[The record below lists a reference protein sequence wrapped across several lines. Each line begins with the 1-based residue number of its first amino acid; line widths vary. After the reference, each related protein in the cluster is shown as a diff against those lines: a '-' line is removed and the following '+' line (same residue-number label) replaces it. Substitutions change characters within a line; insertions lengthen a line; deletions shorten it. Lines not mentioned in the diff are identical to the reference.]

1 MISEEETYRTLS
13 RFRIGIAG
21 HVVFDRVR
29 GPSLSYDSV
38 GGVPT
43 YAGLTVVS
51 LGHEAL
57 AISAVGEDGRKAL
70 EGLKS
75 LGVSTELVRVVR
87 GARTTSYEI
96 VQLEGGERRLRLLSR
111 GPPLSSQD
119 LVRQLDGMY
128 YGPVASELRPEDV
141 ALTARFYRWS
151 ALDPQGLMRIFDE
164 QGNVTLTSE
173 GVNLNLLG
181 SVSLLRLALE
191 EARVLGFKEP
201 STAAVELSR
210 ATGRIV
216 AVTAG
221 AEGAFVSDG
230 RRLVRGRLDVRAV
243 DTIGAGDVFGGAL
256 LVGLMETGDLVH
268 STALGLAAVA
278 ERVSRPGPRRLDND
292 LVRRLASSIAPRLSV
307 SDVRP

>member
-1 MISEEETYRTLS
+1 MS

-21 HVVFDRVR
+21 HVVLDRVR
-29 GPSLSYDSV
+29 CPSLSYDSV

-43 YAGLTVVS
+43 YAGLAVAS

-57 AISAVGEDGRKAL
+57 AISVVGEDGQKAL
-70 EGLKS
+70 EGLKT
-75 LGVSTELVRVVR
+75 LGVSTELVRVVG

-96 VQLEGGERRLRLLSR
+96 VHLEGSERRLRLLSR
-111 GPPLSSQD
+111 APPLSSKD

-164 QGNVTLTSE
+164 HGNVTLKTE
-173 GVNLNLLG
+173 GADLNLLG

-191 EARVLGFKEP
+191 EARALGFGEP
-201 STAAVELSR
+201 STASVELSR
-210 ATGRIV
+210 ATGRVV

-243 DTIGAGDVFGGAL
+243 DTVGAGDVFGGAL

-278 ERVSRPGPRRLDND
+278 ERVALPGQRRLDND
-292 LVRRLASSIAPRLSV
+292 SIRRLASSIAPRLSV